1 MRSPR
6 AIGRLGDRRGFTLV
20 ELALVAVILSVLAA
34 VAMPNL
40 KRAILKARAVEV
52 ASDLDVMRVA
62 VYAYLAENNR
72 WPPDAPVG
80 VVPVGLDIHLP
91 DGWDFEKDDY
101 TLNYDNWTTHSP
113 YFIAVTAE
121 TSEDP
126 ELGAAVVDLLGPNA
140 WTNGSF
146 KFTWIIEWLN

>member
-1 MRSPR
+1 MRVRS
-6 AIGRLGDRRGFTLV
+6 AIVRSRDRRGFTLT
-20 ELALVAVILSVLAA
+20 ELVVVTLVVSILAA
-34 VAMPNL
+34 MALPNI
-40 KRAILKARAVEV
+40 RAALLKARAVEV

-62 VYAYLAENNR
+62 VFNYLADNDQ
-72 WPPDAPVG
+72 WPPDAAVG
-80 VVPVGLDIHLP
+80 VVPNGLAPYLP
-91 DGWDFEKDDY
+91 TDFDFAKDDY

-126 ELGAAVVDLLGPNA
+126 DLGAAVVDLLGGNA

>member
-1 MRSPR
+1 MRGPR
-6 AIGRLGDRRGFTLV
+6 AIGRLQDRRGFTLV
-20 ELALVAVILSVLAA
+20 EMTVVALIISILAA
-34 VAMPNL
+34 LAVPNMKMAL
-40 KRAILKARAVEV
+40 LKARAAAV

-62 VYAYLAENNR
+62 VLSYLAENNQ

-80 VVPVGLDIHLP
+80 VVPNGLDVYLP
-91 DGWDFEKDDY
+91 EGFDFDKGEY
-101 TLNYDNWTTHSP
+101 TLNYDNWTTNSP

-126 ELGAAVVDLLGPNA
+126 LLGAAVVDFLGSNA

>member
-1 MRSPR
+1 MRVLR
-6 AIGRLGDRRGFTLV
+6 AIARPRGHRGFTLV
-20 ELALVAVILSVLAA
+20 EITVVALILSILVALAL
-34 VAMPNL
+34 PNFRMAL
-40 KRAILKARAVEV
+40 VKARAVEV
-52 ASDLDVMRVA
+52 VADLEVMRLA
-62 VYAYLAENNR
+62 VLSYLADNNQ
-72 WPPDAPVG
+72 WPPDAAVG
-80 VVPVGLDIHLP
+80 VIPAGLGP
-91 DGWDFEKDDY
+91 YFPEGFDFTQENY

-126 ELGAAVVDLLGPNA
+126 LLGAAVVDLLGPNA